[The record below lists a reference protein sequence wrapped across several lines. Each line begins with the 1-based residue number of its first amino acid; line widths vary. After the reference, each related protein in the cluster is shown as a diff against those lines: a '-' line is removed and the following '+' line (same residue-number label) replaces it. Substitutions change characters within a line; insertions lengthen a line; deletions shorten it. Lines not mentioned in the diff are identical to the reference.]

1 MSFLLAAMS
10 AIKMINR
17 ESLARWRQGASRTSL
32 SVGYLWPVHSKKSRT
47 VGWQIKTVWRPAA
60 GSCAPLWTP
69 FRWLLSIV
77 AVRFLV
83 LVPLAVFSQT
93 PEKGQARADRLPVQ
107 WDQWQGH
114 ESMAAGRAAG
124 IEEERRVRARDSND
138 LIARELCRPGPN
150 RPASGS
156 DPLACS
162 ARNTDNRYGRILLLA
177 LRLRLSLADR
187 MPTATTRAI
196 DRDRSWFL
204 PLARLCTTIPWYSTL
219 RTILPRQC
227 SFSFYQVT
235 RTLAILCRKLQW
247 NDGYLS
253 VLLLLLCAAISNYFA
268 YFVVVL
274 SDVTRLWI
282 KFEYY
287 KSVIFWST
295 QQILRITFSTRYK
308 FCSVYSIYCIEY

>member
-1 MSFLLAAMS
+1 MS

-32 SVGYLWPVHSKKSRT
+32 SVGYLWPVHSKKCRT

-93 PEKGQARADRLPVQ
+93 PEKGQARADRMPAQ

-114 ESMAAGRAAG
+114 ESMATGRAAG

-162 ARNTDNRYGRILLLA
+162 ARNTDNRHGRILL
-177 LRLRLSLADR
+177 
-187 MPTATTRAI
+187 
-196 DRDRSWFL
+196 
-204 PLARLCTTIPWYSTL
+204 YS
-219 RTILPRQC
+219 P
-227 SFSFYQVT
+227 
-235 RTLAILCRKLQW
+235 
-247 NDGYLS
+247 
-253 VLLLLLCAAISNYFA
+253 
-268 YFVVVL
+268 
-274 SDVTRLWI
+274 
-282 KFEYY
+282 
-287 KSVIFWST
+287 
-295 QQILRITFSTRYK
+295 
-308 FCSVYSIYCIEY
+308 